1 MSNLAT
7 EILLAIATAL
17 LAAVILVPTFVVLK
31 LLLDQGLAVLLV
43 VVVVFGILLAYALR
57 RETTR

>member
-7 EILLAIATAL
+7 EVLLAIATAL
-17 LAAVILVPTFVVLK
+17 LAALILVPTFVVMK

-43 VVVVFGILLAYALR
+43 AVVVFGILLAYVLR